1 MAGVSNY
8 EPYAPNSEGLTQ
20 VLIDLKST
28 MAGRTVYA
36 VAGFLAEGFENVVQ
50 GQALYARAS
59 DGKVGL
65 AIANDTFDKANVI
78 GFAQT
83 SKLAG
88 EQVRVLIVG
97 VLAGSAYNAGDI
109 YYLSANSAGSITTT
123 PPSTAGQYVVR
134 VGEAASTSEFIIQLE
149 PPIEL
154 S

>member
-1 MAGVSNY
+1 MPGVSNY
-8 EPYAPNSEGLTQ
+8 EPYAPNSEGLTE

-36 VAGFLAEGFENVVQ
+36 VAGFLAEGFEDVTQ
-50 GQALYARAS
+50 GQALYSRAS
-59 DGKVGL
+59 DGKVGR
-65 AIANDTFDKANVI
+65 AIANDTVDKANVV

-88 EQVRVLIVG
+88 QQVRVLIVG
-97 VLAGSAYNAGDI
+97 VLAGSGYDAGDI
-109 YYLSANSAGSITTT
+109 YYLSNTTAGAITTT
-123 PPSTAGQYVVR
+123 PPSTAGHFVTR
-134 VGEAASTSEFIIQLE
+134 VGEAASGAEFIIQLE

>member
-109 YYLSANSAGSITTT
+109 YYLSANSAGSITTI